1 MSLTTKLRAALL
13 ACLALPSLAAQ
24 SQNHAPAEERPGR
37 IVLVPMAVERP
48 PEPGWAL
55 IKRTDTELVFIR
67 PATKE
72 GNSQVAIASG
82 KVPDKRARTTQ
93 ELAANVR
100 DDLKKSLGDAR
111 FELIE
116 EEVRP
121 DPAADRKCVRYRQ
134 RARDLGAKDGDGQ
147 PHVIDLH
154 GLACLHPGDEGIV
167 VAASLSERGPP
178 ARASVGL
185 AEAAA
190 RFFAGVRPHAPL
202 KGGDWR
208 SLAEKGD
215 ANAQVWLARTLLQT
229 NELEEAMVWLG
240 RAAEKGHPDGLA
252 LLGLSYLTGR
262 AVTRNPQEALK
273 RLRPAA
279 EKGYP
284 KAEGLLALALIAA
297 AEVRDEAEG
306 ARWARKAAAEGDPL
320 GQALLGELLLSGRAG
335 VEKNE
340 AEGAAWMRKASE
352 QGDARAQFM
361 LASLLANGIGV
372 AKDPIQS
379 RFWLEL
385 AAAQGHAEARKIL
398 QQSRPSAKSA
408 PSPAP
413 AENKQ

>member
-1 MSLTTKLRAALL
+1 MRGGWRTLL
-13 ACLALPSLAAQ
+13 LCGLALAPLTAAAKA
-24 SQNHAPAEERPGR
+24 HAPAEERPGR

-48 PEPGWAL
+48 AEPGWVL

-67 PATKE
+67 PAAKDR
-72 GNSQVAIASG
+72 NSQVAIASG
-82 KVPDKRARTTQ
+82 KVPEKRARTTQ

-116 EEVRP
+116 EDVRP
-121 DPAADRKCVRYRQ
+121 EPAADRKCVRYRQ
-134 RARDLGAKDGDGQ
+134 RARDLGAIGPDGK

-154 GLACLHPGDEGIV
+154 GRACLHPDDEGIV
-167 VAASLSERGPP
+167 VAASLSERGPE
-178 ARASVGL
+178 ARATQGL
-185 AEAAA
+185 AETAA
-190 RFFAGVRPHAPL
+190 RFSSGVQPHAPL

-208 SLAEKGD
+208 SLAEQGD

-262 AVTRNPQEALK
+262 AVTRSPQEALK

-284 KAEGLLALALIAA
+284 KAEGLLALALITA
-297 AEVRDEAEG
+297 AEVRDEEEG
-306 ARWARKAAAEGDPL
+306 RRWVRKAAADGDPL

-340 AEGAAWMRKASE
+340 AEGAAWIRKAAE
-352 QGDARAQFM
+352 QGDARAQYV
-361 LASLLANGIGV
+361 LASILANGVGV
-372 AKDPIQS
+372 GKDPVQA

-385 AAAQGHAEARKIL
+385 AAAQGHADARKIL
-398 QQSRPSAKSA
+398 AQARR
-408 PSPAP
+408 SPAP
-413 AENKQ
+413 APAESK

>member
-1 MSLTTKLRAALL
+1 MKADGRALL
-13 ACLALPSLAAQ
+13 LCGLALAPPTAAAQ
-24 SQNHAPAEERPGR
+24 AHAPAEERPGR

-48 PEPGWAL
+48 AEPGWAL

-67 PATKE
+67 PATNDR
-72 GNSQVAIASG
+72 NSQVAIASG
-82 KVPDKRARTTQ
+82 KVPEKRARTTH

-116 EEVRP
+116 EDVRP

-134 RARDLGAKDGDGQ
+134 RAKDLGARDGDGR

-154 GLACLHPGDEGIV
+154 GQACLHPDDEGIV
-167 VAASLSERGPP
+167 VAASLSERGPET
-178 ARASVGL
+178 RAAQGL
-185 AEAAA
+185 AETAA
-190 RFFAGVRPHAPL
+190 RFFSGVRPHAPL

-208 SLAEKGD
+208 SLAERGD

-240 RAAEKGHPDGLA
+240 RAAEQGHPDGLT

-262 AVTRNPQEALK
+262 AVTRSPQEALQ

-279 EKGYP
+279 ERGYP
-284 KAEGLLALALIAA
+284 KAEGLLALALITA
-297 AEVRDEAEG
+297 AEVRDEEEG
-306 ARWARKAAAEGDPL
+306 RRWVRKAAADGDPL

-340 AEGAAWMRKASE
+340 AEGAAWIRKAAE
-352 QGDARAQFM
+352 QGDARAQYV
-361 LASLLANGIGV
+361 LASVLANGVGV
-372 AKDPIQS
+372 AKNPVQA

-385 AAAQGHAEARKIL
+385 AAAQGHADARKVL
-398 QQSRPSAKSA
+398 AQARR
-408 PSPAP
+408 SPAP
-413 AENKQ
+413 APAGSK